1 MKFLAISGSHR
12 SDSQSL
18 KIAKWLCDNIASKND
33 NYETDVLDLAVS
45 DIPFWDMEAWD
56 KNSELTSKMKPY
68 LQRVAKAD
76 AVILVAAEWGGM
88 VPAMLKN
95 FLLYIGSAQA
105 GHKPSLIVGVSSGR
119 GGKYP
124 MSELRISGYKN
135 TRLVH
140 IPDHL
145 IIQNCE
151 NVLNDH
157 DLEAGEDEDK
167 EIKQRADYSCSI
179 LIAYAKA
186 LKAMREETELFNRK
200 FPFGM

>member
-18 KIAKWLCDNIASKND
+18 KIANWLCDNIAAKDDSF
-33 NYETDVLDLAVS
+33 ETSVLDLAS
-45 DIPFWDMEAWD
+45 ADIPFWDEAAWD
-56 KNSELTSKMKPY
+56 KGSDLSAQMKPY
-68 LQRVAKAD
+68 MDQVAAAD
-76 AVILVAAEWGGM
+76 AIILVAAEWGGM

-95 FLLYIGSAQA
+95 FLLYVGSAQA

-135 TRLVH
+135 SRIVH

-145 IIQNCE
+145 IVQNCE
-151 NVLNDH
+151 NVMNDH
-157 DLEAGEDEDK
+157 DLEEGDDGDK
-167 EIKQRADYSCSI
+167 EIKQRADYSCGI

-186 LKAMREETELFNRK
+186 LKAMREENELFNPK